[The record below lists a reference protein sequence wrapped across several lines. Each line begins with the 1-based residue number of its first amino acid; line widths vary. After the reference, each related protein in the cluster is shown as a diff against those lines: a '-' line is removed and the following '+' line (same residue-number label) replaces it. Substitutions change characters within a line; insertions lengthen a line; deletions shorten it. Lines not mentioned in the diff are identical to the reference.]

1 MAGFQNRFEKG
12 VGAVSGVGEYFVSE
26 QCIDCDLCRQMAP
39 DIFKR
44 KMSGTGGRSFVER
57 QPVNELECKRAEDA
71 LDACPVG
78 AIQKAAMEAAL
89 ADAA

>member
-1 MAGFQNRFEKG
+1 MAELQHRFEKG
-12 VGAVSGVGEYFVSE
+12 VGAPKGIGEFFVAE

-44 KMSGTGGRSFVER
+44 KFTGVGGISYVER
-57 QPVNELECKRAEDA
+57 QPKTDLDMRKTIDA

-78 AIQKAAMEAAL
+78 AIQKGVAELHAAA
-89 ADAA
+89 